1 MRRWLLFALLSV
13 AACAT
18 APPPREPAQPVPSP
32 TPPVPSV
39 PTPKP
44 TIEVP
49 PPIHIPNPTG
59 AIRVLLSTPT
69 AKITLPQPGRIYRVE
84 WKGGTTLLHGPL
96 HIASAQDRAWQVGAW
111 SDVEHAARTAARLS
125 AALGS
130 GSKVWRETAPS
141 GLVRVRVVLPP
152 NLPAPRARLN
162 ELGFPGA
169 LPVDIRRLHLDSAD
183 GVLEAEPPVHL
194 VPEGTWPTAVS
205 SRRYHG
211 TFWVALTSAGLHLI
225 NQISLESYLRGVV
238 PAEMGPHS
246 FPELEALKA
255 QAVAAR
261 TYAVAHLG
269 DHDPEGYDICDTP
282 ACQVYRG
289 ADAEHSLTNRA
300 VIETEGIIATYQ
312 GRPIDAMYTSTCGG
326 HTEEAALLFPDRAQ
340 PYLVGVS
347 CSWDRALA
355 LTGESD
361 PGDWAGETAFRAEI
375 ARRALGTAADDPVA
389 ALGRVATLC
398 SGSPPP
404 AAVPADPNGWAETLL
419 AASGLSQA
427 AQLEGVSSTLE
438 QLLRLADRH
447 HVKLPRPE
455 GKDTARWRLATVEGV
470 LELQGL
476 LTSVHGEAVPRPE
489 GPGIYPSG
497 ADSSEPLSLPAPLW
511 ERWNGSYRPVATA
524 SVLPGTRLERVAMD
538 DTTLALV
545 VVRSDGDGE
554 ADRRSHWRWWSRER
568 TWSWLEQHLGVGD
581 LERLEIT
588 RRSPTGRV
596 IGLRAVGV
604 GGAVKEWT
612 GFDVRQVLELPET
625 LFSFHI
631 LTHKGQRVVRFLGR
645 GWGHGVGLC
654 QNGSYGLARA
664 GLTYD
669 RILEHYYTG
678 IQLTHISPGP

>member
-1 MRRWLLFALLSV
+1 MRRWLLFALLSA

-18 APPPREPAQPVPSP
+18 APPQRQQTQPPPSP
-32 TPPVPSV
+32 TPSV
-39 PTPKP
+39 PTLP
-44 TIEVP
+44 TPQHTVELP
-49 PPIHIPNPTG
+49 SPIHIPNPTG
-59 AIRVLLSTPT
+59 TVRILLSTPT
-69 AKITLPQPGRIYRVE
+69 SKIQLPQPGRSYQVE
-84 WKGGTTLLHGPL
+84 WRGGKRVFHGPL
-96 HIASAQDRAWQVGAW
+96 RIASAQHQAWQVGAW
-111 SDVEHAARTAARLS
+111 SDVQHAARAAARLS

-141 GLVRVRVVLPP
+141 GLVRVRVVLDPA
-152 NLPAPRARLN
+152 LPAPRSRLK

-169 LPVDIRRLHLDSAD
+169 LPVGIRRLHMDFAD

-194 VPEGTWPTAVS
+194 VPRGDWPTAVG
-205 SRRYHG
+205 SRRYRG

-225 NQISLESYLRGVV
+225 NQIPLESYLRGVV

-269 DHDPEGYDICDTP
+269 DHDPEGYDLCDTP

-289 ADAEHSLTNRA
+289 ADAEHPLTNRA
-300 VIETEGIIATYQ
+300 VTETEGVVATYQ

-326 HTEEAALLFPDRAQ
+326 HTEDAALLFPDRAQ
-340 PYLVGVS
+340 PYLVGVT
-347 CSWDRALA
+347 CSWDRALS
-355 LTGESD
+355 LTGVAGQG
-361 PGDWAGETAFRAEI
+361 PWTGETAFRAEV

-389 ALGRVATLC
+389 ALTRVATLC

-404 AAVPADPNGWAETLL
+404 AVIPADPDGWSEALL
-419 AASGLSQA
+419 AASGLAQA
-427 AQLEGVSSTLE
+427 ASLEGVNSPLE

-447 HVKLPRPE
+447 HVGLPRPE
-455 GKDTARWRLATVEGV
+455 GNDAPRWRLATVESV

-476 LTSVHGEAVPRPE
+476 LTNVHGEAVPRSG
-489 GPGIYPSG
+489 GPGIYPAG
-497 ADSSEPLSLPAPLW
+497 ADSSEALSLPAPLW
-511 ERWNGSYRPVATA
+511 ERWNRSYRQVTAA

-568 TWSWLEQHLGVGD
+568 SWSWLEQHLGVGD
-581 LERLEIT
+581 LERLEVT

-596 IGLRAVGV
+596 IGLQAIGA
-604 GGAVKEWT
+604 GGTVKEWT
-612 GFDVRQVLELPET
+612 GFGVRRVLELPET
-625 LFSFHI
+625 LFSFHV
-631 LTHKGQRVVRFLGR
+631 LSRKGQRVVRFLGR

-664 GLTYD
+664 GMTYD
-669 RILEHYYTG
+669 RILKHYYTG
-678 IQLTHISPGP
+678 IQLTKISPSH